1 MHQAAKRV
9 GVSPPL
15 FGGLLAPR
23 RRLAFCSRCQ
33 WLLRRMV
40 IGIASY
46 LWLVFCHT
54 PQVAPSIWCIYAA
67 PPLAAC
73 SPLSAREGEPIC
85 RYLLQ
90 LIFASLRL
98 QISLSCQYFS
108 FIPHPLKISLG
119 DSKNCLRRKFLL
131 S

>member
-1 MHQAAKRV
+1 MHQAAKCES
-9 GVSPPL
+9 VSPPL
-15 FGGLLAPR
+15 FLGLLAPR
-23 RRLAFCSRCQ
+23 CRLAFCLRCQ

-73 SPLSAREGEPIC
+73 FAPFRARG
-85 RYLLQ
+85 R
-90 LIFASLRL
+90 ADM
-98 QISLSCQYFS
+98 SLSSPAYFR
-108 FIPHPLKISLG
+108 FA
-119 DSKNCLRRKFLL
+119 
-131 S
+131 

>member
-15 FGGLLAPR
+15 FLGLLALH

-46 LWLVFCHT
+46 LWLVFCHM

-73 SPLSAREGEPIC
+73 FAPFRARG
-85 RYLLQ
+85 R
-90 LIFASLRL
+90 ADM
-98 QISLSCQYFS
+98 SLSSPAYFR
-108 FIPHPLKISLG
+108 FA
-119 DSKNCLRRKFLL
+119 
-131 S
+131 